1 MKKNEELVKQIYA
14 NRKDDKFPIKDFST
28 IKGYLQYVVQLYKD
42 IPAFIK
48 KKDNIKYDISYIELE
63 KQIINL
69 GLGLYQKGFERKKVM
84 IIGDNSYE
92 WILLYLTCLYAGI
105 LVIPLDKA
113 LKETEIENSIK
124 RVRPD
129 AIFVDDTNLPKIE
142 NISEKEMI
150 PNIFSL
156 EDEAENSLYVLMEEG
171 SKVPSYK
178 RNEFIAK
185 EIDPDEAKIYVFT
198 SGTTAQS
205 KIVMLSNRNI
215 VADIIGMQRVIQ
227 FEVASKS
234 MLILPL
240 HHVFASTGTLYFL
253 YSGITGTFVDSIR
266 MVGENVKEYQPAQF
280 FAVPAILEL
289 IYKKII
295 EGIEKQGKMGTFKF
309 GLFLTK
315 FLRVFGIDIRRKIFK
330 DILANLGGNLSCVI
344 SGAAA
349 MEPKLIDDFK
359 AIGIDVYQGYGLTE
373 TSPCIAS
380 INNTYNKSG
389 TIGYPIP
396 NIEVR
401 LADIDEEGMGELQA
415 RGPIIFLGYYNDD
428 KATKEAF
435 TEDGWFKTGDLAI
448 IDKKGYITITGRRK
462 DMIVLENGK
471 KIFPEEL
478 ETLINKLPY
487 VKESMVYAIKD
498 KGSLQT
504 RAKIVYDEEY
514 LNENLK
520 ISVKELKEKAWED
533 VKEINKTLPVY
544 KYIRKIDISAEEL
557 DKTTTLKIKRHI
569 EMQKILKTK

>member
-1 MKKNEELVKQIYA
+1 MKKNEDLIKQIYA

-92 WILLYLTCLYAGI
+92 WILLYITCLYAGI

-129 AIFVDDTNLPKIE
+129 AIFVDDANLPKIE

-435 TEDGWFKTGDLAI
+435 TEDGWFKTGDLAT

-520 ISVKELKEKAWED
+520 ISVKELKDKAWED

-544 KYIRKIDISAEEL
+544 KYIRKIDITSEEL
-557 DKTTTLKIKRHI
+557 EKTTTLKIKRHI